1 MKSHVY
7 LIIGLTLIMSAC
19 ERAEQDAPP
28 QAVESPSYEYDG
40 ILRHMHRHA
49 DQIDLLNNA
58 LANDD
63 IDASKS
69 PARWLHRHDTMIGVP
84 VDWQPYLADLREA
97 ARVVESA
104 DDLAAAEAASL
115 RIVEQCRDCHAA
127 AGIVINDVDHAGD

>member
-84 VDWQPYLADLREA
+84 VDWQPYLAELREA

-104 DDLAAAEAASL
+104 DDIAAAEAASL

-127 AGIVINDVDHAGD
+127 AGIVINDVDHEGG